1 MFVNR
6 FENSYNR
13 AMSSADE
20 IKIALAA
27 SADGDQILP
36 LLHDASPQVIRT
48 LLGNRNL
55 REEDVLIIAKRKNLP
70 ADVFETIA
78 RDIRWTESY
87 PVRLALANN
96 PKTPLSVSL
105 SIVRY
110 LRFSDIAQMTRSHL
124 LPSAFRRKVEAI
136 VIERI
141 PTMQLGYKKALAKT
155 AAGSVLLKLLQ
166 DPDADVVALCL
177 NNPRMVE
184 GHLFKIICRTD
195 TIAETIR
202 MIAGHPDWSARSLVR
217 FALVRNEH
225 TPLALAER
233 FTRLMKLLE
242 LRELCA
248 DPALPPS
255 VRPLVHRELVSR
267 GQNPGEQ
274 VEETVFEIDEN
285 DDEGL
290 EEFGNEEEENAETA
304 KEEESE

>member
-1 MFVNR
+1 MDAS
-6 FENSYNR
+6 E
-13 AMSSADE
+13 E
-20 IKIALAA
+20 GKIAQAA
-27 SADGDQILP
+27 SADGDQILT

-70 ADVFETIA
+70 ADVLETIA

-87 PVRLALANN
+87 LVRLALANN
-96 PKTPLSVSL
+96 PKTPLSASL

-110 LRFSDIAQMTRSHL
+110 LRFSDIAQMAGSHR
-124 LPSAFRRKVEAI
+124 LPIAFRRKVEAI

-155 AAGSVLLKLLQ
+155 AVGSVLLKLLQ
-166 DPDADVVALCL
+166 DPDADVVAVCL
-177 NNPRMVE
+177 NNPRMIE
-184 GHLFKIICRTD
+184 GHLFKTINRPD

-217 FALVRNEH
+217 LALVRNEH

-233 FTRLMKLLE
+233 FTRLLKLLE
-242 LRELCA
+242 LRELYA
-248 DPALPPS
+248 DPALPES
-255 VRPLVHRELVSR
+255 VRPLVHRELVLR
-267 GQNPGEQ
+267 GQNPGEPI
-274 VEETVFEIDEN
+274 EETVFEIDEN

-290 EEFGNEEEENAETA
+290 EDFVNEEEESAETA
-304 KEEESE
+304 KEEEGE